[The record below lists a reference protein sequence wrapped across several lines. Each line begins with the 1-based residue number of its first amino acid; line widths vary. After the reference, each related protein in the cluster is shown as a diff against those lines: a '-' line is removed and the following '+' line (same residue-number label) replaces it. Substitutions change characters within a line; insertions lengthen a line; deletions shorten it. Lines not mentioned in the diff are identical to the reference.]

1 MENEK
6 QNQDNRGV
14 SETGDRQQ
22 STQPQKM
29 SAGGGSQDTQRR
41 HLPRGEDNHQAA
53 KTPEE
58 QDRKEGSRTEATQRH
73 RTRTTRGRAP
83 LGHGGKTKLWS
94 RWRKLPTYRGEKAGT
109 HYQRKRKNPEDSEA
123 NRKGEPRGD
132 HKSKRRRA
140 PRAAPPSMD
149 RRREEEENGVDH
161 NQEKTDE
168 QKGEGGP
175 PPKGT
180 EDPLY

>member
-22 STQPQKM
+22 STQPQEM

-41 HLPRGEDNHQAA
+41 RLPRGEDNHQAA

-58 QDRKEGSRTEATQRH
+58 QDRKEGSRTEATRRH

-83 LGHGGKTKLWS
+83 LGHGGKPKLWS

-109 HYQRKRKNPEDSEA
+109 HYQRKRKTLRTRRQTERASREETIS
-123 NRKGEPRGD
+123 RKGGGRQEQRPQAWTEETE
-132 HKSKRRRA
+132 KRKRT
-140 PRAAPPSMD
+140 
-149 RRREEEENGVDH
+149 G
-161 NQEKTDE
+161 
-168 QKGEGGP
+168 
-175 PPKGT
+175 
-180 EDPLY
+180 